1 VLYYKDTKQLSGGHG
16 SFLHSKANP
25 DQVPG
30 GMVMKCLKENHCNG
44 KPDVRTQRR
53 PIPIMVSVFLLAA
66 FIIFVMA
73 PVADA
78 QSPSVPKTPLTTLQE
93 DRILSKQFMEEQDI
107 TYDVEHY
114 VRDGCK
120 EALTGDWRWEGWGD
134 IVTITYDEQYKVFL
148 GRVKQP
154 VKMGVDPNYLLFK
167 AYFPNLDYSRLFAR
181 HSVTRAMSYDGLLAW
196 LRDQKQCRGRGFDA
210 IEYSFDKVTKRKIE
224 TRFVLFLA
232 EDQLQY
238 KLDKKAWFLRRI
250 P

>member
-1 VLYYKDTKQLSGGHG
+1 MN
-16 SFLHSKANP
+16 F
-25 DQVPG
+25 
-30 GMVMKCLKENHCNG
+30 LKENPREG
-44 KPDVRTQRR
+44 KPGVCPQKR
-53 PIPIMVSVFLLAA
+53 PLPIMVPVFFLAA
-66 FIIFVMA
+66 FIILVMA
-73 PVADA
+73 PVVVA

-93 DRILSKQFMEEQDI
+93 DRILSKHVMDERDI

-134 IVTITYDEQYKVFL
+134 IVTITYDERYKVFL
-148 GRVKQP
+148 GKVKQP

-167 AYFPNLDYSRLFAR
+167 AYFPNFDYSSLSAR
-181 HSVTRAMSYDGLLAW
+181 HRVSLDMSYDGLLAW
-196 LRDQKQCRGRGFDA
+196 LRDQKQCRGRGFHA

-224 TRFVLFLA
+224 TSFVLFLA

-250 P
+250 TVR

>member
-1 VLYYKDTKQLSGGHG
+1 
-16 SFLHSKANP
+16 
-25 DQVPG
+25 
-30 GMVMKCLKENHCNG
+30 MKCLKENHCNG

-66 FIIFVMA
+66 FIVFVMA

-93 DRILSKQFMEEQDI
+93 DRILSKHFMDEQEI
-107 TYDVEHY
+107 TNDVEHY

-120 EALTGDWRWEGWGD
+120 EALTGNWRWDGWGD

-148 GRVKQP
+148 GKVKQP

-167 AYFPNLDYSRLFAR
+167 AYFPNLDYSILRAR
-181 HSVTRAMSYDGLLAW
+181 NRANSEWSYDGLLSW
-196 LRDQKQCRGRGFDA
+196 LRDQKRCRRDFHA
-210 IEYSFDKVTKRKIE
+210 IEYSFDKVTKKKIE
-224 TRFVLFLA
+224 TRFVLRLV

-238 KLDKKAWFLRRI
+238 KLDKKAWVLRRI